1 MQAYTVPE
9 VQASTVTETSA
20 ATPRGPI
27 VTNILTNIATT
38 VVGKILG

>member
-9 VQASTVTETSA
+9 VQASTGSETSA

-27 VTNILTNIATT
+27 LTNILTNVATT
-38 VVGKILG
+38 VVGKIIG